1 MKLVMIHTFLLPDQ
15 LTVIDDEQFGDYECK
30 AENDLGTLQRVIVL
44 EKGKKPPT
52 PEFKVYYKLYKGI
65 RPCVKK

>member
-1 MKLVMIHTFLLPDQ
+1 MMPSILLYDQ

-30 AENDLGTLQRVIVL
+30 AENDLGTLERVIVL

-52 PEFKVYYKLYKGI
+52 PEFKVYSGTY
-65 RPCVKK
+65 